1 MIYCTFTTS
10 PTPISLN
17 NIYFLRLFTESK
29 IDKRFLHHHKFRLF
43 FNVSSIPHEEQLKAA
58 ELTLSRK
65 AIDYNNKKVNH
76 KILVYDII
84 RPGVKGRTEPIF
96 LLVDTRTVHINGS
109 GSIKLDIQPA
119 VERWLATPKENHG
132 LLVHITSGKNNKP
145 PVHRHI
151 RLKRSLDDD
160 ADSVDWSQQQPF
172 LFTYTDDGRH
182 KHRSIREITASRNR
196 RAAARRT
203 HKRKDG
209 REVCQRR
216 PLYVDFSNVGWSDWI
231 VAPPGYDAFYCQGDC
246 PFPIA
251 EHLNST
257 NHAVVQTLV
266 HSIDSEMAPKACCVP
281 TQLNPISMLYLDDQN
296 KVVLKNYQDMT
307 VVGCGCR

>member
-1 MIYCTFTTS
+1 M
-10 PTPISLN
+10 
-17 NIYFLRLFTESK
+17 
-29 IDKRFLHHHKFRLF
+29 F
-43 FNVSSIPHEEQLKAA
+43 FNVSGIPSNELLKAA

-65 AIDYNNKKVNH
+65 AISYDKKLNH
-76 KILVYDII
+76 KILIYDIV
-84 RPGVKGRTEPIF
+84 RPGVRGKTEPIF
-96 LLVDTRTVHINGS
+96 LLVDTRTVLVTGS
-109 GSIKLDIQPA
+109 DSIKLDVLPA
-119 VERWLATPKENHG
+119 VERWLADPNQNHG
-132 LLVHITSGKNNKP
+132 LLVQVTSGKLNRAP
-145 PVHRHI
+145 IHQHI
-151 RLKRSLDDD
+151 RLRRSIPSS
-160 ADSVDWSQQQPF
+160 ADSGGHINDDTDDKNWSQLQPF

-182 KHRSIREITASRNR
+182 KHRSIRDVNYNRAR
-196 RAAARRT
+196 RAAARRA

-209 REVCQRR
+209 REICQRR

-246 PFPIA
+246 PFPLA
-251 EHLNST
+251 DHLNST
-257 NHAVVQTLV
+257 NHATVQSLV